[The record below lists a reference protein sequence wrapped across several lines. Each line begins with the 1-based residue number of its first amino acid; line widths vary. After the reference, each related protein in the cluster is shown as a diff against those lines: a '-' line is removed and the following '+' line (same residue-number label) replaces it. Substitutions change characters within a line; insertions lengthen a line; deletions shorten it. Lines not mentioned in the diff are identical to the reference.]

1 MWSGFQVTI
10 ALSICAWI
18 IAFLVG
24 SFFGILRTVPNRFLS
39 GLGTLYVELFRN
51 VPLIVQFFTWY
62 LVIPELLPEKIGMWF
77 KAELD
82 PNIQFFLSSM
92 LCLGLFTAARV
103 CEQVRAAI
111 QSLPRGQ
118 KNAALAMGLTLPQAY
133 RYVLLPNAYRVIV
146 PPMTSEMMNLV
157 KNSAIA
163 STIGLVD
170 MAAQAGKLLDYSA
183 HAWESFTAITLAYV
197 LINAFIMLAVMRLS
211 SFAPVAWFAKAYVNV
226 FRSIPLVMVLLWFY
240 LIVPGFLQNV
250 LGLSPKNDIRLIS
263 AMVAF
268 SMFEAAYYS
277 EIIRAGIQS
286 ISRGQSSAAL
296 ALGMTH
302 WQSMKLI
309 ILPQA
314 FRAMVPL
321 LLTQGIVL
329 FQDTSLVYVLSLADF
344 FRTAST
350 IGERDGTQVEM
361 ILFAGFVYFVISLS
375 ASLLV
380 SYLKRR
386 TA

>member
-1 MWSGFQVTI
+1 MSIDWNWGIFLQQAPFGNTTYLGWIWSGFQVTI

-118 KNAALAMGLTLPQAY
+118 KNAALAMGLT
-133 RYVLLPNAYRVIV
+133 
-146 PPMTSEMMNLV
+146 MTSEMMNLV

-197 LINAFIMLAVMRLS
+197 LINAFIMLVMTLVERKVRL
-211 SFAPVAWFAKAYVNV
+211 
-226 FRSIPLVMVLLWFY
+226 
-240 LIVPGFLQNV
+240 PGNM
-250 LGLSPKNDIRLIS
+250 GGK
-263 AMVAF
+263 
-268 SMFEAAYYS
+268 
-277 EIIRAGIQS
+277 
-286 ISRGQSSAAL
+286 
-296 ALGMTH
+296 
-302 WQSMKLI
+302 
-309 ILPQA
+309 
-314 FRAMVPL
+314 
-321 LLTQGIVL
+321 
-329 FQDTSLVYVLSLADF
+329 
-344 FRTAST
+344 
-350 IGERDGTQVEM
+350 
-361 ILFAGFVYFVISLS
+361 
-375 ASLLV
+375 
-380 SYLKRR
+380 
-386 TA
+386 